1 MTKYAAMYD
10 FISVICDMIE
20 MRMNRKYGSVPQLK
34 IDEGVTEFDFSMQGK
49 KGKQPRFVVY
59 ITQLYRNVPIRIVE
73 VTEDNKVKV
82 LQNPNIIDLS
92 DIKQRTRF
100 LSEIEG
106 IV

>member
-34 IDEGVTEFDFSMQGK
+34 IDEGVPEFDFSMQGK

>member
-20 MRMNRKYGSVPQLK
+20 MRMNRKYGSVPVLK
-34 IDEGVTEFDFSMQGK
+34 IDEGIPEFDFSVQGK
-49 KGKQPRFVVY
+49 KGKQPSFVVY
-59 ITQLYRNVPIRIVE
+59 ISQMYRNVPIRIVE
-73 VTEDNKVKV
+73 VTEDSRVKV
-82 LQNPNIIDLS
+82 LKNPNIIDLS
-92 DIKQRTRF
+92 DIHQRTRF

>member
-10 FISVICDMIE
+10 FISVICDMIGIQ
-20 MRMNRKYGSVPQLK
+20 Y
-34 IDEGVTEFDFSMQGK
+34 TEIMEKED
-49 KGKQPRFVVY
+49 QPRFVVY